1 MSIVM
6 VVNTIWAIAVIFII
20 ASISASLIKIA
31 KNTETQIKL
40 MREQQEQMLE
50 VILQT
55 AESLKTYFNDK
66 DVRYSI
72 REIDLHLMEIKEIYA
87 KTLDAINGIDVN
99 TYTMHSLDSLGRIED
114 ILTNI
119 DRTLSYRFDPSIED

>member
-6 VVNTIWAIAVIFII
+6 VVITIWAIAVIFII

>member
-1 MSIVM
+1 MYGLE
-6 VVNTIWAIAVIFII
+6 
-20 ASISASLIKIA
+20 SISIF
-31 KNTETQIKL
+31 NTETQIKL